1 VALCGGASSGRLCSA
16 PTQRKR
22 DADVRVLGEQ
32 GRHQLLGE
40 RAKDHRDSADGS
52 LYRVG
57 TGDENMKGNID
68 VRIEYPKGESDAAE
82 RLALAIA
89 ALAQAPGFEFL
100 DGSRIETRR
109 R

>member
-1 VALCGGASSGRLCSA
+1 
-16 PTQRKR
+16 
-22 DADVRVLGEQ
+22 
-32 GRHQLLGE
+32 
-40 RAKDHRDSADGS
+40 
-52 LYRVG
+52 
-57 TGDENMKGNID
+57 MKGNID

-89 ALAQAPGFEFL
+89 GLAQTPGFEFL